1 MAKRSKPKPE
11 SASKAKVHKEL
22 KDMDIRIN
30 ELGEIVRDYD
40 IDTINKFLTDR
51 VPDKKLEG
59 DNNV

>member
-1 MAKRSKPKPE
+1 M
-11 SASKAKVHKEL
+11 HKEL